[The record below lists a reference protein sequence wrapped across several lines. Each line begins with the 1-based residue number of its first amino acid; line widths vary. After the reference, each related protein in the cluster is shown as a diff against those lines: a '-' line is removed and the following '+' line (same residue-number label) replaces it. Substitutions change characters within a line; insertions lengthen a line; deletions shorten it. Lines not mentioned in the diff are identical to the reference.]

1 MSPQDF
7 VYWLQGVFEV
17 TNLKALNTQQVLIIK
32 QHLALVLKNETNAEL
47 KKPLTQ
53 DRLTDLLKGRM
64 PRTND
69 SHDRLL
75 C

>member
-1 MSPQDF
+1 MAPTDF

-17 TNLKALNTQQVLIIK
+17 TNPKALNTQQVLIIK

-47 KKPLTQ
+47 HKPLTQ
-53 DRLTDLLKGRM
+53 DRLADLLRGRM
-64 PRTND
+64 PKSDPNTA
-69 SHDRLL
+69 LL